1 MKSLSNTAVTLD
13 ITKLTECTLEGS
25 GVLDKLLH
33 TARVHLQ
40 DEFQQGRITGK
51 EYSNAYI
58 AIYDRMVQSAIA
70 YALAAEKAPYE
81 IAQLEAQTALTEEQR
96 KQVEEETRYR
106 LPAEIQQIQAQTELI
121 TQQKLNLIDEL
132 LTAAKQRLQI
142 EAQTALISYQ
152 KDELLPAQTANQK
165 KQTELL
171 EYDLTQIKPHELAI
185 KEKQAEIAEF
195 ELLNKLPAELAQLG
209 AQTALITQQKVN
221 LTTEALNIPK
231 QGLVLDGQVSKL
243 NADTQLTSQQK
254 TNLVADGL
262 NIPKQG
268 ELIDAQV
275 IATLREGDLRE
286 QQILLAEKDV
296 LLRDK
301 ELSIKEQQLLLA
313 AEELLLKAEEIEVA
327 KAQSKLY
334 DQKVITEKAQVD
346 SSVVGAG
353 SVIDTNNKLLNA
365 QADAYEKEQV
375 IKAVKLAMDTFI
387 TGYTNGDRW
396 GNTANLQNDNTLGIL
411 MERMG
416 TTIGVTLSHIPA
428 TGDGGNVNNP
438 AP

>member
-1 MKSLSNTAVTLD
+1 MKSLSNTTVTLD

-70 YALAAEKAPYE
+70 YTLAAEKAPYE

-106 LPAEIQQIQAQTELI
+106 LPAEIQQIQAQTALT
-121 TQQKLNLIDEL
+121 TQQKANL
-132 LTAAKQRLQI
+132 
-142 EAQTALISYQ
+142 EA
-152 KDELLPAQTANQK
+152 DR
-165 KQTELL
+165 
-171 EYDLTQIKPHELAI
+171 
-185 KEKQAEIAEF
+185 
-195 ELLNKLPAELAQLG
+195 
-209 AQTALITQQKVN
+209 
-221 LTTEALNIPK
+221 
-231 QGLVLDGQVSKL
+231 
-243 NADTQLTSQQK
+243 
-254 TNLVADGL
+254 L

-275 IATLREGDLRE
+275 IATLREGALKE
-286 QQILLAEKDV
+286 KQILLAEKDV

-313 AEELLLKAEEIEVA
+313 AKDLLLKAEEIEVA
-327 KAQSKLY
+327 KSQAKLY
-334 DQKVITEKAQVD
+334 AQKVITEKAQVD
-346 SSVVGAG
+346 SSVVGTG
-353 SVIDTNNKLLNA
+353 SVIDTNNKLLKA

-396 GNTANLQNDNTLGIL
+396 GNTANLQNDNTLGKL

-416 TTIGVTLSHIPA
+416 TTIGVTLSHVPA
-428 TGDGGNVNNP
+428 TGDGGNVVNP
-438 AP
+438 AG

>member
-1 MKSLSNTAVTLD
+1 MKSLSNTTVTLD

-70 YALAAEKAPYE
+70 YTLAAEKAPYE

-106 LPAEIQQIQAQTELI
+106 LPAEIQQIQAQTELV
-121 TQQKLNLIDEL
+121 KF
-132 LTAAKQRLQI
+132 
-142 EAQTALISYQ
+142 Q
-152 KDELLPAQTANQK
+152 KDELLPAQVA
-165 KQTELL
+165 
-171 EYDLTQIKPHELAI
+171 LT
-185 KEKQAEIAEF
+185 
-195 ELLNKLPAELAQLG
+195 
-209 AQTALITQQKVN
+209 TQQKDN
-221 LTTEALNIPK
+221 LEAE
-231 QGLVLDGQVSKL
+231 
-243 NADTQLTSQQK
+243 
-254 TNLVADGL
+254 GL

-275 IATLREGDLRE
+275 IATLREGDLKE
-286 QQILLAEKDV
+286 KQILLAEKDI

-301 ELSIKEQQLLLA
+301 ELSIREQQLLLA
-313 AEELLLKAEEIEVA
+313 AEELRLKAEEIEVA
-327 KAQSKLY
+327 KAQGELY
-334 DQKVITEKAQVD
+334 AQKVITERAQVD
-346 SSVVGAG
+346 KSVVGAG
-353 SVIDTNNKLLNA
+353 SVIDTNNKLLTA

-396 GNTANLQNDNTLGIL
+396 GNAANLQNDNTLGKL

-416 TTIGVTLSHIPA
+416 NTIGVTLSHVPA
-428 TGDGGNVNNP
+428 TGSGGNVDNP
-438 AP
+438 AG

>member
-1 MKSLSNTAVTLD
+1 MKSLSNTTVMLD
-13 ITKLTECTLEGS
+13 ITKLTECTLDGS

-70 YALAAEKAPYE
+70 YTLAAEKAPYE

-96 KQVEEETRYR
+96 KQVEDETRYR
-106 LPAEIQQIQAQTELI
+106 LPAEIQQIQAQTSLTI
-121 TQQKLNLIDEL
+121 QQKSNLE
-132 LTAAKQRLQI
+132 
-142 EAQTALISYQ
+142 
-152 KDELLPAQTANQK
+152 
-165 KQTELL
+165 
-171 EYDLTQIKPHELAI
+171 
-185 KEKQAEIAEF
+185 
-195 ELLNKLPAELAQLG
+195 
-209 AQTALITQQKVN
+209 
-221 LTTEALNIPK
+221 
-231 QGLVLDGQVSKL
+231 
-243 NADTQLTSQQK
+243 
-254 TNLVADGL
+254 ADGL

-268 ELIDAQV
+268 KLLDAQV
-275 IATLREGDLRE
+275 IATLREGDLKE
-286 QQILLAEKDV
+286 KQILLAEKDA

-301 ELSIKEQQLLLA
+301 ELSIKEQQLLLTA
-313 AEELLLKAEEIEVA
+313 KELLLKAEEIEVA
-327 KAQSKLY
+327 KAQNKLY
-334 DQKVITEKAQVD
+334 AQKVITEKAQVD

-396 GNTANLQNDNTLGIL
+396 GNTANLQNDNTLGRL

-416 TTIGVTLSHIPA
+416 ATIGVTLSHVPA

>member
-1 MKSLSNTAVTLD
+1 MKSLSNTTVTLD

-25 GVLDKLLH
+25 GVLDKLLL

-96 KQVEEETRYR
+96 RQVEEETRYR
-106 LPAEIQQIQAQTELI
+106 LPAEIQQIQAQTA
-121 TQQKLNLIDEL
+121 
-132 LTAAKQRLQI
+132 LT
-142 EAQTALISYQ
+142 
-152 KDELLPAQTANQK
+152 
-165 KQTELL
+165 
-171 EYDLTQIKPHELAI
+171 
-185 KEKQAEIAEF
+185 
-195 ELLNKLPAELAQLG
+195 
-209 AQTALITQQKVN
+209 TQQKVN
-221 LTTEALNIPK
+221 LTAEA
-231 QGLVLDGQVSKL
+231 
-243 NADTQLTSQQK
+243 
-254 TNLVADGL
+254 L

-275 IATLREGDLRE
+275 IATLREGDLKE
-286 QQILLAEKDV
+286 KQILLAEKEL

-301 ELSIKEQQLLLA
+301 ELSIKEQQLLIA
-313 AEELLLKAEEIEVA
+313 AKELLLKAEEIEVA
-327 KAQSKLY
+327 KSQSALY
-334 DQKVITEKAQVD
+334 AQKVITEKAQVD

-416 TTIGVTLSHIPA
+416 TTIGVSLSHVPA
-428 TGDGGNVNNP
+428 TGDGGNVVNP
-438 AP
+438 AG

>member
-1 MKSLSNTAVTLD
+1 MKSLSNTTVTLD
-13 ITKLTECTLEGS
+13 IAKLTECTLDGS

-58 AIYDRMVQSAIA
+58 AIYDRRVQSAIA
-70 YALAAEKAPYE
+70 YTLAAEKAPYE
-81 IAQLEAQTALTEEQR
+81 IAQLEAQTALLEEQR
-96 KQVEEETRYR
+96 NQVEEETRYR
-106 LPAEIQQIQAQTELI
+106 LPAEIQQIQAQTALA
-121 TQQKLNLIDEL
+121 TQQKANL
-132 LTAAKQRLQI
+132 
-142 EAQTALISYQ
+142 EA
-152 KDELLPAQTANQK
+152 E
-165 KQTELL
+165 
-171 EYDLTQIKPHELAI
+171 
-185 KEKQAEIAEF
+185 
-195 ELLNKLPAELAQLG
+195 
-209 AQTALITQQKVN
+209 
-221 LTTEALNIPK
+221 
-231 QGLVLDGQVSKL
+231 
-243 NADTQLTSQQK
+243 
-254 TNLVADGL
+254 GL

-275 IATLREGDLRE
+275 ITTLREGELRE
-286 QQILLAEKDV
+286 KQILLAEKDI

-301 ELSIKEQQLLLA
+301 EISIKEQQLLLA

-327 KAQSKLY
+327 KSQGKLY
-334 DQKVITEKAQVD
+334 AQKVITEKAQVD

-396 GNTANLQNDNTLGIL
+396 GNTANLQNDNTLGVL

-416 TTIGVTLSHIPA
+416 ATIGVTLSHVPA
-428 TGDGGNVNNP
+428 TGDGGNVDNP

>member
-13 ITKLTECTLEGS
+13 IAKLTECTLEGS

-58 AIYDRMVQSAIA
+58 AIYDRVVQSAIT
-70 YALAAEKAPYE
+70 YTLAAEKAPYT
-81 IAQLEAQTALTEEQR
+81 IAQIEAQTALIEEQR

-106 LPAEIQQIQAQTELI
+106 LPAEIQQIQAQT
-121 TQQKLNLIDEL
+121 
-132 LTAAKQRLQI
+132 A
-142 EAQTALISYQ
+142 
-152 KDELLPAQTANQK
+152 
-165 KQTELL
+165 
-171 EYDLTQIKPHELAI
+171 
-185 KEKQAEIAEF
+185 
-195 ELLNKLPAELAQLG
+195 
-209 AQTALITQQKVN
+209 
-221 LTTEALNIPK
+221 LTT
-231 QGLVLDGQVSKL
+231 
-243 NADTQLTSQQK
+243 QQK
-254 TNLVADGL
+254 TNLEAEGL

-268 ELIDAQV
+268 ELLDAQV
-275 IATLREGDLRE
+275 IATLREGELRE
-286 QQILLAEKDV
+286 KQILLAEKDI

-313 AEELLLKAEEIEVA
+313 AEELRLKAEEIEVA
-327 KAQSKLY
+327 KAQGELY
-334 DQKVITEKAQVD
+334 AQKVITEKAQVD

-396 GNTANLQNDNTLGIL
+396 GNTANLQNDNTLGRL

-416 TTIGVTLSHIPA
+416 ATIGVTLSHVPA
-428 TGDGGNVNNP
+428 TGDGGNVDNP

>member
-1 MKSLSNTAVTLD
+1 MKSLSNTTVTLD

-96 KQVEEETRYR
+96 RQVEEETRYR
-106 LPAEIQQIQAQTELI
+106 LPAEIQQIQAQTA
-121 TQQKLNLIDEL
+121 
-132 LTAAKQRLQI
+132 LT
-142 EAQTALISYQ
+142 
-152 KDELLPAQTANQK
+152 
-165 KQTELL
+165 
-171 EYDLTQIKPHELAI
+171 
-185 KEKQAEIAEF
+185 
-195 ELLNKLPAELAQLG
+195 
-209 AQTALITQQKVN
+209 TQQKVN
-221 LTTEALNIPK
+221 LTAEA
-231 QGLVLDGQVSKL
+231 
-243 NADTQLTSQQK
+243 
-254 TNLVADGL
+254 L

-275 IATLREGDLRE
+275 IATLREGELKE
-286 QQILLAEKDV
+286 KQILLAEKEL

-301 ELSIKEQQLLLA
+301 ELSIKEQQLLIA
-313 AEELLLKAEEIEVA
+313 AQELLLKAEEIEVA
-327 KAQSKLY
+327 KSQAKLY
-334 DQKVITEKAQVD
+334 AQKVITEKAQVD

-396 GNTANLQNDNTLGIL
+396 GNTANLQNDNTLGKL

>member
-1 MKSLSNTAVTLD
+1 MKSLSNTTVTLD

-25 GVLDKLLH
+25 GVLDKLLL

-96 KQVEEETRYR
+96 RQVEEETRYR
-106 LPAEIQQIQAQTELI
+106 LPAEIQQIQAQTALT
-121 TQQKLNLIDEL
+121 TQQKANLE
-132 LTAAKQRLQI
+132 
-142 EAQTALISYQ
+142 
-152 KDELLPAQTANQK
+152 
-165 KQTELL
+165 
-171 EYDLTQIKPHELAI
+171 
-185 KEKQAEIAEF
+185 
-195 ELLNKLPAELAQLG
+195 
-209 AQTALITQQKVN
+209 
-221 LTTEALNIPK
+221 
-231 QGLVLDGQVSKL
+231 
-243 NADTQLTSQQK
+243 
-254 TNLVADGL
+254 ADGL

-275 IATLREGDLRE
+275 IATLREGDLKE
-286 QQILLAEKDV
+286 KQILLA
-296 LLRDK
+296 DK
-301 ELSIKEQQLLLA
+301 EISLKEQQLLLT
-313 AEELLLKAEEIEVA
+313 AEELRLKAEEIEVA
-327 KAQSKLY
+327 KAQVELY
-334 DQKVITEKAQVD
+334 AQKVITEKAQVD

-396 GNTANLQNDNTLGIL
+396 GNTANLQNDNTLGKL

>member
-1 MKSLSNTAVTLD
+1 MKSLSNTTVTLD
-13 ITKLTECTLEGS
+13 IAKLTECTLEGS

-81 IAQLEAQTALTEEQR
+81 IAQLEAQTSLLEEQR

-106 LPAEIQQIQAQTELI
+106 LPAEIQQIQAQTAL
-121 TQQKLNLIDEL
+121 TAQQKTNL
-132 LTAAKQRLQI
+132 
-142 EAQTALISYQ
+142 EA
-152 KDELLPAQTANQK
+152 
-165 KQTELL
+165 
-171 EYDLTQIKPHELAI
+171 
-185 KEKQAEIAEF
+185 
-195 ELLNKLPAELAQLG
+195 
-209 AQTALITQQKVN
+209 
-221 LTTEALNIPK
+221 EALNIPK
-231 QGLVLDGQVSKL
+231 QGELL
-243 NADTQLTSQQK
+243 NA
-254 TNLVADGL
+254 
-262 NIPKQG
+262 
-268 ELIDAQV
+268 QV
-275 IATLREGDLRE
+275 VATLREGELRE
-286 QQILLAEKDV
+286 KQILLAEKDI

-313 AEELLLKAEEIEVA
+313 AKELLLKAEEIEVA
-327 KAQSKLY
+327 KSQGKLY
-334 DQKVITEKAQVD
+334 AQKVITEKAQVD

-365 QADAYEKEQV
+365 QANAYEKEQV

-416 TTIGVTLSHIPA
+416 ATIGVTLSHVPA
-428 TGDGGNVNNP
+428 TGNGGNVNNP

>member
-13 ITKLTECTLEGS
+13 IAKLTECTLEGS

-70 YALAAEKAPYE
+70 YTLAAEKAPYE

-106 LPAEIQQIQAQTELI
+106 LPAEIQQIQAQTV
-121 TQQKLNLIDEL
+121 
-132 LTAAKQRLQI
+132 LT
-142 EAQTALISYQ
+142 
-152 KDELLPAQTANQK
+152 
-165 KQTELL
+165 
-171 EYDLTQIKPHELAI
+171 
-185 KEKQAEIAEF
+185 
-195 ELLNKLPAELAQLG
+195 
-209 AQTALITQQKVN
+209 TQQKVN
-221 LTTEALNIPK
+221 LEAEGLNIPK
-231 QGLVLDGQVSKL
+231 QGQLLDAQTAHTIQQKSNLEVEGLNIPKQGELLDAQVAYS
-243 NADTQLTSQQK
+243 TQQK
-254 TNLVADGL
+254 TNLEADGL

-268 ELIDAQV
+268 ELLDAQV
-275 IATLREGDLRE
+275 TATLREGSLRE
-286 QQILLAEKDV
+286 KQILLAEKDV

-301 ELSIKEQQLLLA
+301 EISLKEQQLLLA

-327 KAQSKLY
+327 KSQGELY
-334 DQKVITEKAQVD
+334 AQKVITEKAQVD

-396 GNTANLQNDNTLGIL
+396 GNTANLQNDNTLGVL

-416 TTIGVTLSHIPA
+416 ATIGVTLSHVPA
-428 TGDGGNVNNP
+428 TGDGGNVDSP

>member
-81 IAQLEAQTALTEEQR
+81 IAQLEAQTTLIEEQR

-106 LPAEIQQIQAQTELI
+106 LPAEIQQIQAQTALT
-121 TQQKLNLIDEL
+121 TQQKSNL
-132 LTAAKQRLQI
+132 K
-142 EAQTALISYQ
+142 
-152 KDELLPAQTANQK
+152 
-165 KQTELL
+165 
-171 EYDLTQIKPHELAI
+171 
-185 KEKQAEIAEF
+185 
-195 ELLNKLPAELAQLG
+195 
-209 AQTALITQQKVN
+209 
-221 LTTEALNIPK
+221 
-231 QGLVLDGQVSKL
+231 
-243 NADTQLTSQQK
+243 
-254 TNLVADGL
+254 ADGL

-275 IATLREGDLRE
+275 IATLREGDLKE
-286 QQILLAEKDV
+286 KQVLLAEKEI

-301 ELSIKEQQLLLA
+301 EISLKEQQLLLTT
-313 AEELLLKAEEIEVA
+313 EELRLKAEEIEVA
-327 KAQSKLY
+327 KAQVELY
-334 DQKVITEKAQVD
+334 AQKVITEKAQVD

-396 GNTANLQNDNTLGIL
+396 GNTANLQNDNTLGKL

>member
-25 GVLDKLLH
+25 GVLDKLLR

-81 IAQLEAQTALTEEQR
+81 IAQLEAQTTLIEEQR

-106 LPAEIQQIQAQTELI
+106 LPAEIQQIQAQTALT
-121 TQQKLNLIDEL
+121 TQQKSNL
-132 LTAAKQRLQI
+132 K
-142 EAQTALISYQ
+142 
-152 KDELLPAQTANQK
+152 
-165 KQTELL
+165 
-171 EYDLTQIKPHELAI
+171 
-185 KEKQAEIAEF
+185 
-195 ELLNKLPAELAQLG
+195 
-209 AQTALITQQKVN
+209 
-221 LTTEALNIPK
+221 
-231 QGLVLDGQVSKL
+231 
-243 NADTQLTSQQK
+243 
-254 TNLVADGL
+254 ADGL

-275 IATLREGDLRE
+275 IATLREGDLKE
-286 QQILLAEKDV
+286 KQVLLAEKEI

-301 ELSIKEQQLLLA
+301 EISLKEQQLLLTT
-313 AEELLLKAEEIEVA
+313 EELRLKAEEIEVA
-327 KAQSKLY
+327 KAQVELY
-334 DQKVITEKAQVD
+334 AQKVITEKAQVD

-396 GNTANLQNDNTLGIL
+396 GNTANLQNDNTLGKL

>member
-1 MKSLSNTAVTLD
+1 MKSLSNTTVTLD
-13 ITKLTECTLEGS
+13 ITKLTECTLQGS

-70 YALAAEKAPYE
+70 YTLAAEKAPYE
-81 IAQLEAQTALTEEQR
+81 IAQLESQTALIEEQR

-106 LPAEIQQIQAQTELI
+106 LPAEIQQIQAQTTLI
-121 TQQKLNLIDEL
+121 TQQK
-132 LTAAKQRLQI
+132 
-142 EAQTALISYQ
+142 
-152 KDELLPAQTANQK
+152 
-165 KQTELL
+165 
-171 EYDLTQIKPHELAI
+171 
-185 KEKQAEIAEF
+185 
-195 ELLNKLPAELAQLG
+195 
-209 AQTALITQQKVN
+209 
-221 LTTEALNIPK
+221 
-231 QGLVLDGQVSKL
+231 
-243 NADTQLTSQQK
+243 
-254 TNLVADGL
+254 TNLEAEGL

-275 IATLREGDLRE
+275 IATLREGELRE
-286 QQILLAEKDV
+286 KQILLAEKD
-296 LLRDK
+296 LILRDK
-301 ELSIKEQQLLLA
+301 EIAIREQQLILA
-313 AEELLLKAEEIEVA
+313 AEELRLKAEEIEVA
-327 KAQSKLY
+327 KAQGELY
-334 DQKVITEKAQVD
+334 AQKVITEKAQVD
-346 SSVVGAG
+346 NSVVGAG

-396 GNTANLQNDNTLGIL
+396 GNTANLQNDNTLGKL

-416 TTIGVTLSHIPA
+416 ATIGVTLSHVPA
-428 TGDGGNVNNP
+428 TGNGGNVDNP
-438 AP
+438 A

>member
-1 MKSLSNTAVTLD
+1 MSSLSNTAMTLN

-25 GVLDKLLH
+25 GVLDKLLL

-70 YALAAEKAPYE
+70 YTLAAEKAPYE
-81 IAQLEAQTALTEEQR
+81 IAQLEAQTTLTEEQR

-106 LPAEIQQIQAQTELI
+106 LPAEIQQIQAQTA
-121 TQQKLNLIDEL
+121 
-132 LTAAKQRLQI
+132 LT
-142 EAQTALISYQ
+142 
-152 KDELLPAQTANQK
+152 
-165 KQTELL
+165 
-171 EYDLTQIKPHELAI
+171 
-185 KEKQAEIAEF
+185 
-195 ELLNKLPAELAQLG
+195 
-209 AQTALITQQKVN
+209 TQQKVN
-221 LTTEALNIPK
+221 LTAEA
-231 QGLVLDGQVSKL
+231 
-243 NADTQLTSQQK
+243 
-254 TNLVADGL
+254 L

-275 IATLREGDLRE
+275 IATLREGVLKE
-286 QQILLAEKDV
+286 KQILLAEKDV

-301 ELSIKEQQLLLA
+301 ELSIKEQQLLLT
-313 AEELLLKAEEIEVA
+313 AEELRLKAEEIEVA
-327 KAQSKLY
+327 KAQSELY
-334 DQKVITEKAQVD
+334 TQKVITEKAQVD

-416 TTIGVTLSHIPA
+416 ATIGVTLSHVPA
-428 TGDGGNVNNP
+428 AGAGGNVDNP

>member
-25 GVLDKLLH
+25 GVLDKLLL

-70 YALAAEKAPYE
+70 YTLAAEKAPYE

-96 KQVEEETRYR
+96 KQIEEETRYR
-106 LPAEIQQIQAQTELI
+106 LPAEIQQIQAQT
-121 TQQKLNLIDEL
+121 
-132 LTAAKQRLQI
+132 A
-142 EAQTALISYQ
+142 
-152 KDELLPAQTANQK
+152 
-165 KQTELL
+165 
-171 EYDLTQIKPHELAI
+171 
-185 KEKQAEIAEF
+185 
-195 ELLNKLPAELAQLG
+195 
-209 AQTALITQQKVN
+209 
-221 LTTEALNIPK
+221 LTT
-231 QGLVLDGQVSKL
+231 
-243 NADTQLTSQQK
+243 QQK
-254 TNLVADGL
+254 TNLAAEGL

-268 ELIDAQV
+268 ALIDAQV
-275 IATLREGDLRE
+275 IATLREGELKE
-286 QQILLAEKDV
+286 KQILLAEKEL

-301 ELSIKEQQLLLA
+301 ELSIKEQQLLLT

-327 KAQSKLY
+327 KAQGELY
-334 DQKVITEKAQVD
+334 TQKVITEKAQVD
-346 SSVVGAG
+346 NSVVGAG

-396 GNTANLQNDNTLGIL
+396 GNTANLQNDNTLGKL

-416 TTIGVTLSHIPA
+416 ATIGVSRSHVPA
-428 TGDGGNVNNP
+428 TGNGGNVNNP
-438 AP
+438 TP

>member
-25 GVLDKLLH
+25 GVLDKLLT

-70 YALAAEKAPYE
+70 YTLAAEKAPYE
-81 IAQLEAQTALTEEQR
+81 IAQLEAQTTLIEEQR

-106 LPAEIQQIQAQTELI
+106 LPAEIQQIQAQT
-121 TQQKLNLIDEL
+121 
-132 LTAAKQRLQI
+132 
-142 EAQTALISYQ
+142 AL
-152 KDELLPAQTANQK
+152 A
-165 KQTELL
+165 
-171 EYDLTQIKPHELAI
+171 
-185 KEKQAEIAEF
+185 
-195 ELLNKLPAELAQLG
+195 
-209 AQTALITQQKVN
+209 TQQKVN
-221 LTTEALNIPK
+221 LEAE
-231 QGLVLDGQVSKL
+231 
-243 NADTQLTSQQK
+243 
-254 TNLVADGL
+254 GL

-275 IATLREGDLRE
+275 IATLREGELRE
-286 QQILLAEKDV
+286 KQILLAEKDL

-301 ELSIKEQQLLLA
+301 EIAIKEQQLILA
-313 AEELLLKAEEIEVA
+313 AEELRLKAEEIEVA
-327 KAQSKLY
+327 KAQGELY
-334 DQKVITEKAQVD
+334 AQKVITEKAQVD

-416 TTIGVTLSHIPA
+416 ATIGVTLSHVPA
-428 TGDGGNVNNP
+428 TGDGGNVDNP

>member
-106 LPAEIQQIQAQTELI
+106 LPAEIQQIQAQTDLI
-121 TQQKLNLIDEL
+121 N
-132 LTAAKQRLQI
+132 
-142 EAQTALISYQ
+142 YQ

-171 EYDLTQIKPHELAI
+171 AYDLTQIKPQELAL
-185 KEKQAEIAEF
+185 KQKQAEIAEF

-221 LTTEALNIPK
+221 LTAEALNIH
-231 QGLVLDGQVSKL
+231 
-243 NADTQLTSQQK
+243 
-254 TNLVADGL
+254 
-262 NIPKQG
+262 KQG

-275 IATLREGDLRE
+275 IATLLEGDLKE
-286 QQILLAEKDV
+286 KQILLA
-296 LLRDK
+296 DK
-301 ELSIKEQQLLLA
+301 ELSLKEQQLLLT
-313 AEELLLKAEEIEVA
+313 AEELRLKAEEIKVA
-327 KAQSKLY
+327 KAQVELY
-334 DQKVITEKAQVD
+334 AQKVITEKAQVD

-396 GNTANLQNDNTLGIL
+396 GNTANLQNDNTLGKL

-438 AP
+438 TP

>member
-1 MKSLSNTAVTLD
+1 MKSLSNTTVTLD

-70 YALAAEKAPYE
+70 YTLAAEKAPYE

-106 LPAEIQQIQAQTELI
+106 LPAEIQQIQAQT
-121 TQQKLNLIDEL
+121 
-132 LTAAKQRLQI
+132 
-142 EAQTALISYQ
+142 ALINYQ
-152 KDELLPAQTANQK
+152 KAELLPAQTANQR

-171 EYDLTQIKPHELAI
+171 DYDLTQIKPHELAL
-185 KEKQAEIAEF
+185 KQKQAEIAEF
-195 ELLNKLPAELAQLG
+195 ELLNKLPAELAQLS
-209 AQTALITQQKVN
+209 AQTTLITQQKVN
-221 LTTEALNIPK
+221 LTAEALNIPK
-231 QGLVLDGQVSKL
+231 QGLVLDGQISKL
-243 NADTQLTSQQK
+243 NADTQLTNQQK

-275 IATLREGDLRE
+275 IATLREGDLKE
-286 QQILLAEKDV
+286 KQILLAEKDV

-301 ELSIKEQQLLLA
+301 ELSLKEQQLLLA
-313 AEELLLKAEEIEVA
+313 AEELRLKAEEIEVA
-327 KAQSKLY
+327 KSQGGLY
-334 DQKVITEKAQVD
+334 AQKVITEKAQVD

-353 SVIDTNNKLLNA
+353 SVIDTNNRLLNA

-396 GNTANLQNDNTLGIL
+396 GNAANLQNDNTLGIL

-416 TTIGVTLSHIPA
+416 ATIGVTLSHVPA
-428 TGDGGNVNNP
+428 TGDGGNVDNP

>member
-1 MKSLSNTAVTLD
+1 MKSLSNTTVTLD

-106 LPAEIQQIQAQTELI
+106 LPAEIQQIQAQTS
-121 TQQKLNLIDEL
+121 
-132 LTAAKQRLQI
+132 LTA
-142 EAQTALISYQ
+142 
-152 KDELLPAQTANQK
+152 
-165 KQTELL
+165 
-171 EYDLTQIKPHELAI
+171 
-185 KEKQAEIAEF
+185 
-195 ELLNKLPAELAQLG
+195 
-209 AQTALITQQKVN
+209 QQKVN
-221 LTTEALNIPK
+221 LTAEA
-231 QGLVLDGQVSKL
+231 
-243 NADTQLTSQQK
+243 
-254 TNLVADGL
+254 L

-275 IATLREGDLRE
+275 IATLREGVLKE
-286 QQILLAEKDV
+286 KQILLAEKDV

-396 GNTANLQNDNTLGIL
+396 GNTANLQNDNTLGKL

-438 AP
+438 TP

>member
-106 LPAEIQQIQAQTELI
+106 LPAEIQQIQAQTDLV
-121 TQQKLNLIDEL
+121 N
-132 LTAAKQRLQI
+132 
-142 EAQTALISYQ
+142 YQ
-152 KDELLPAQTANQK
+152 KAELLPAQTANQK

-171 EYDLTQIKPHELAI
+171 EYDLTQIKPHELAL

-243 NADTQLTSQQK
+243 NADTQLTNQQK

-275 IATLREGDLRE
+275 IATLREGGLRE

-301 ELSIKEQQLLLA
+301 ELSIKEQQLLIA
-313 AEELLLKAEEIEVA
+313 AQELLLKAEEIEVA

-346 SSVVGAG
+346 SSVVGVG

-396 GNTANLQNDNTLGIL
+396 GNTANLQNDNTLGKL

-416 TTIGVTLSHIPA
+416 TTIGVSLAHIPA
-428 TGDGGNVNNP
+428 TGDGGNVVNP

>member
-1 MKSLSNTAVTLD
+1 MKSLSNTTVTLD

-70 YALAAEKAPYE
+70 YTLAADKAPYE
-81 IAQLEAQTALTEEQR
+81 IAQLEAQTALLSEQR
-96 KQVEEETRYR
+96 KHVEEETRYK
-106 LPAEIQQIQAQTELI
+106 LPAEIQQIQAQTDLI
-121 TQQKLNLIDEL
+121 N
-132 LTAAKQRLQI
+132 
-142 EAQTALISYQ
+142 YQ
-152 KDELLPAQTANQK
+152 KAELLPAQAA
-165 KQTELL
+165 
-171 EYDLTQIKPHELAI
+171 LT
-185 KEKQAEIAEF
+185 
-195 ELLNKLPAELAQLG
+195 
-209 AQTALITQQKVN
+209 V
-221 LTTEALNIPK
+221 
-231 QGLVLDGQVSKL
+231 
-243 NADTQLTSQQK
+243 QQK
-254 TNLVADGL
+254 TNLEADGL

-275 IATLREGDLRE
+275 IATLREGDLKE
-286 QQILLAEKDV
+286 KQILLAEKEV

-313 AEELLLKAEEIEVA
+313 AKELLLKAEEIEVA
-327 KAQSKLY
+327 KTQSALY
-334 DQKVITEKAQVD
+334 AQKVITERAQVD
-346 SSVVGAG
+346 KSVVGAG

-396 GNTANLQNDNTLGIL
+396 GNTANLQNDNTLGKL

-416 TTIGVTLSHIPA
+416 STIGVTLSQVPA
-428 TGDGGNVNNP
+428 TGAGGNVVNP
-438 AP
+438 AD

>member
-1 MKSLSNTAVTLD
+1 MKSLSNTTVTLD

-106 LPAEIQQIQAQTELI
+106 LPAEIQQIQAQTEQVKAATEL
-121 TQQKLNLIDEL
+121 TKQQRENLIDEL
-132 LTAAKQRLQI
+132 LTASAQRLQI
-142 EAQTALISYQ
+142 Q
-152 KDELLPAQTANQK
+152 
-165 KQTELL
+165 
-171 EYDLTQIKPHELAI
+171 
-185 KEKQAEIAEF
+185 
-195 ELLNKLPAELAQLG
+195 
-209 AQTALITQQKVN
+209 AQTALITQQKSN
-221 LTTEALNIPK
+221 LE
-231 QGLVLDGQVSKL
+231 
-243 NADTQLTSQQK
+243 
-254 TNLVADGL
+254 ADGL

-275 IATLREGDLRE
+275 IATLREGDLKE

-301 ELSIKEQQLLLA
+301 ELAIKEQQLLLA

-327 KAQSKLY
+327 KSQGELY
-334 DQKVITEKAQVD
+334 AQKVITEKAQVD
-346 SSVVGAG
+346 SSVVGVG
-353 SVIDTNNKLLNA
+353 SVIDTNNRLLNA
-365 QADAYEKEQV
+365 QADAYDKEQV
-375 IKAVKLAMDTFI
+375 IKAVKLAMDTFV

-416 TTIGVTLSHIPA
+416 TAIGVSLSHIPA
-428 TGDGGNVNNP
+428 TGDGGNVVNP
-438 AP
+438 AD

>member
-1 MKSLSNTAVTLD
+1 MKSLSNTTVTLD

-25 GVLDKLLH
+25 GVLDKLLL

-96 KQVEEETRYR
+96 RQVEEETRYR
-106 LPAEIQQIQAQTELI
+106 LPAEIQQIQAQTA
-121 TQQKLNLIDEL
+121 
-132 LTAAKQRLQI
+132 LT
-142 EAQTALISYQ
+142 
-152 KDELLPAQTANQK
+152 
-165 KQTELL
+165 
-171 EYDLTQIKPHELAI
+171 
-185 KEKQAEIAEF
+185 
-195 ELLNKLPAELAQLG
+195 
-209 AQTALITQQKVN
+209 TQQKVN
-221 LTTEALNIPK
+221 LTAEA
-231 QGLVLDGQVSKL
+231 
-243 NADTQLTSQQK
+243 
-254 TNLVADGL
+254 L

-275 IATLREGDLRE
+275 IATLREGDLKE
-286 QQILLAEKDV
+286 KQILLA
-296 LLRDK
+296 DK
-301 ELSIKEQQLLLA
+301 EISLKEQQLLLT
-313 AEELLLKAEEIEVA
+313 AEELRLKAEEIEVA
-327 KAQSKLY
+327 KSQSALY
-334 DQKVITEKAQVD
+334 AQKVITEKAQVD

-396 GNTANLQNDNTLGIL
+396 GNTANLQNDNTLGKL

>member
-1 MKSLSNTAVTLD
+1 MKSLSNTTVTLD

-106 LPAEIQQIQAQTELI
+106 LPAEIQQIQAQTEQVKAATEL
-121 TQQKLNLIDEL
+121 TKQQRENLIDEL
-132 LTAAKQRLQI
+132 LTASAQRLQI
-142 EAQTALISYQ
+142 Q
-152 KDELLPAQTANQK
+152 
-165 KQTELL
+165 
-171 EYDLTQIKPHELAI
+171 
-185 KEKQAEIAEF
+185 
-195 ELLNKLPAELAQLG
+195 
-209 AQTALITQQKVN
+209 AQTALITQQKSN
-221 LTTEALNIPK
+221 LE
-231 QGLVLDGQVSKL
+231 
-243 NADTQLTSQQK
+243 
-254 TNLVADGL
+254 ADGL

-275 IATLREGDLRE
+275 IATLREGDLKE

-301 ELSIKEQQLLLA
+301 ELAIKEQQLLLA

-327 KAQSKLY
+327 KSQGELY
-334 DQKVITEKAQVD
+334 AQKVITEKAQVD
-346 SSVVGAG
+346 SSVVGVG
-353 SVIDTNNKLLNA
+353 SVIDTNNRLLNA

-375 IKAVKLAMDTFI
+375 IKAVKVAMDTFI

-416 TTIGVTLSHIPA
+416 TAIGVSLSHIPA
-428 TGDGGNVNNP
+428 TGDGGNVVNP
-438 AP
+438 AD

>member
-106 LPAEIQQIQAQTELI
+106 LPAEIQQIQAQTEQVKAAIEL
-121 TQQKLNLIDEL
+121 TKQQRENLIDEL

-185 KEKQAEIAEF
+185 KQKQAEIAEF

-231 QGLVLDGQVSKL
+231 QG
-243 NADTQLTSQQK
+243 
-254 TNLVADGL
+254 
-262 NIPKQG
+262 

-275 IATLREGDLRE
+275 IATLREGELKE
-286 QQILLAEKDV
+286 KQILLAEKEL

-301 ELSIKEQQLLLA
+301 ELSIKEQQLLLT

-327 KAQSKLY
+327 KAQGELY
-334 DQKVITEKAQVD
+334 TQKVITEKAQVD

-416 TTIGVTLSHIPA
+416 TTIGVTLSHVPA
-428 TGDGGNVNNP
+428 TGDGGNVVNP
-438 AP
+438 AG

>member
-1 MKSLSNTAVTLD
+1 MKSLSNTTVTLD

-106 LPAEIQQIQAQTELI
+106 LPAEIQQIQAQTA
-121 TQQKLNLIDEL
+121 
-132 LTAAKQRLQI
+132 LT
-142 EAQTALISYQ
+142 
-152 KDELLPAQTANQK
+152 
-165 KQTELL
+165 
-171 EYDLTQIKPHELAI
+171 
-185 KEKQAEIAEF
+185 
-195 ELLNKLPAELAQLG
+195 
-209 AQTALITQQKVN
+209 TQQKVN
-221 LTTEALNIPK
+221 LTAEA
-231 QGLVLDGQVSKL
+231 
-243 NADTQLTSQQK
+243 
-254 TNLVADGL
+254 L

-275 IATLREGDLRE
+275 IATLREGELKE
-286 QQILLAEKDV
+286 KQILLAEKEL

-301 ELSIKEQQLLLA
+301 ELSIKEQQLLIA
-313 AEELLLKAEEIEVA
+313 AQELLLKAEEIEVA
-327 KAQSKLY
+327 KSQSALY
-334 DQKVITEKAQVD
+334 AQKVITEKAQVD

-396 GNTANLQNDNTLGIL
+396 GNTANLQNDNTLGKL

-416 TTIGVTLSHIPA
+416 ATIGVSLSHVPA
-428 TGDGGNVNNP
+428 TGDGGNVVNP

>member
-1 MKSLSNTAVTLD
+1 MKSLSNTTVTLD

-25 GVLDKLLH
+25 GVLDKLLQ

-81 IAQLEAQTALTEEQR
+81 IAQLEAQTALIEEQR
-96 KQVEEETRYR
+96 KQVEEQTRYR
-106 LPAEIQQIQAQTELI
+106 LPAEIQQIQAQT
-121 TQQKLNLIDEL
+121 
-132 LTAAKQRLQI
+132 
-142 EAQTALISYQ
+142 AL
-152 KDELLPAQTANQK
+152 A
-165 KQTELL
+165 
-171 EYDLTQIKPHELAI
+171 
-185 KEKQAEIAEF
+185 
-195 ELLNKLPAELAQLG
+195 
-209 AQTALITQQKVN
+209 TQQKVN
-221 LTTEALNIPK
+221 LEAE
-231 QGLVLDGQVSKL
+231 
-243 NADTQLTSQQK
+243 
-254 TNLVADGL
+254 GL

-275 IATLREGDLRE
+275 IATLREGELRE
-286 QQILLAEKDV
+286 KQILLAEKDV

-301 ELSIKEQQLLLA
+301 EISIKEQQLLLA
-313 AEELLLKAEEIEVA
+313 AEELRLKAEEIEVA
-327 KAQSKLY
+327 KSQAELY
-334 DQKVITEKAQVD
+334 AQKVITERAQVD

-396 GNTANLQNDNTLGIL
+396 GNTANLQNDNTLGVL

-416 TTIGVTLSHIPA
+416 ATIGVTLTHVPA
-428 TGDGGNVNNP
+428 TGNGGNIDNP

>member
-1 MKSLSNTAVTLD
+1 MKSLSNTTMTLD

-25 GVLDKLLH
+25 GVLDKLLL

-70 YALAAEKAPYE
+70 YTLAAEKAPYE

-106 LPAEIQQIQAQTELI
+106 LPAEIQQIQAQTA
-121 TQQKLNLIDEL
+121 
-132 LTAAKQRLQI
+132 LT
-142 EAQTALISYQ
+142 
-152 KDELLPAQTANQK
+152 
-165 KQTELL
+165 
-171 EYDLTQIKPHELAI
+171 
-185 KEKQAEIAEF
+185 
-195 ELLNKLPAELAQLG
+195 
-209 AQTALITQQKVN
+209 TQQKVN
-221 LTTEALNIPK
+221 LTAEA
-231 QGLVLDGQVSKL
+231 
-243 NADTQLTSQQK
+243 
-254 TNLVADGL
+254 L

-275 IATLREGDLRE
+275 IATLREGVLKE
-286 QQILLAEKDV
+286 KQILLAEKDV

-301 ELSIKEQQLLLA
+301 ELSIKEQQLLLT
-313 AEELLLKAEEIEVA
+313 AEELRLKAEEIEVA
-327 KAQSKLY
+327 KAQSALY
-334 DQKVITEKAQVD
+334 AQKVITEKAQVD

-396 GNTANLQNDNTLGIL
+396 GNTANLQNDNTLGVL

-416 TTIGVTLSHIPA
+416 ATIGVTLSHVPA
-428 TGDGGNVNNP
+428 TGGGGNVDNP

>member
-25 GVLDKLLH
+25 GVLDKLLL

-106 LPAEIQQIQAQTELI
+106 LPAEIQQIQAQTA
-121 TQQKLNLIDEL
+121 
-132 LTAAKQRLQI
+132 LT
-142 EAQTALISYQ
+142 
-152 KDELLPAQTANQK
+152 
-165 KQTELL
+165 
-171 EYDLTQIKPHELAI
+171 
-185 KEKQAEIAEF
+185 
-195 ELLNKLPAELAQLG
+195 
-209 AQTALITQQKVN
+209 TQQKVN
-221 LTTEALNIPK
+221 LTAEA
-231 QGLVLDGQVSKL
+231 
-243 NADTQLTSQQK
+243 
-254 TNLVADGL
+254 L

-275 IATLREGDLRE
+275 IATLREGELKE
-286 QQILLAEKDV
+286 KQILLAEKEL

-301 ELSIKEQQLLLA
+301 ELSIKEQQLLIA
-313 AEELLLKAEEIEVA
+313 AQELLLKAEEIEVA
-327 KAQSKLY
+327 KSQSALY
-334 DQKVITEKAQVD
+334 AQKVITEKAQVD

-396 GNTANLQNDNTLGIL
+396 GNTANLQNDNTLGKL

-416 TTIGVTLSHIPA
+416 ATIGVSLSHVPA
-428 TGDGGNVNNP
+428 TGDGGNVVNP

>member
-70 YALAAEKAPYE
+70 YTLAAEKAPYE

-106 LPAEIQQIQAQTELI
+106 LPAEIQQIQAQTVLT
-121 TQQKLNLIDEL
+121 TQQKANL
-132 LTAAKQRLQI
+132 
-142 EAQTALISYQ
+142 EADS
-152 KDELLPAQTANQK
+152 
-165 KQTELL
+165 
-171 EYDLTQIKPHELAI
+171 
-185 KEKQAEIAEF
+185 
-195 ELLNKLPAELAQLG
+195 
-209 AQTALITQQKVN
+209 
-221 LTTEALNIPK
+221 
-231 QGLVLDGQVSKL
+231 
-243 NADTQLTSQQK
+243 
-254 TNLVADGL
+254 L

-275 IATLREGDLRE
+275 IATLREGDLKE
-286 QQILLAEKDV
+286 KQILLAE
-296 LLRDK
+296 K

-313 AEELLLKAEEIEVA
+313 AKELLLKAEEIEVA
-327 KAQSKLY
+327 KSQGKLY
-334 DQKVITEKAQVD
+334 AQKVITERAQVD

-396 GNTANLQNDNTLGIL
+396 GNTANLQNDNTLGKL

-416 TTIGVTLSHIPA
+416 TTIGVTLSHVPA
-428 TGDGGNVNNP
+428 TGAGGNVVNP
-438 AP
+438 AG

>member
-25 GVLDKLLH
+25 GVLDKLLL

-106 LPAEIQQIQAQTELI
+106 LPAEIQQIQAQTS
-121 TQQKLNLIDEL
+121 
-132 LTAAKQRLQI
+132 LT
-142 EAQTALISYQ
+142 
-152 KDELLPAQTANQK
+152 
-165 KQTELL
+165 
-171 EYDLTQIKPHELAI
+171 
-185 KEKQAEIAEF
+185 
-195 ELLNKLPAELAQLG
+195 
-209 AQTALITQQKVN
+209 TQQKVN
-221 LTTEALNIPK
+221 LTAEA
-231 QGLVLDGQVSKL
+231 
-243 NADTQLTSQQK
+243 
-254 TNLVADGL
+254 L

-275 IATLREGDLRE
+275 IATLREGELKE
-286 QQILLAEKDV
+286 KQILLAEKEL

-301 ELSIKEQQLLLA
+301 ELSIKEQQLLIA
-313 AEELLLKAEEIEVA
+313 AQELLLKAEEIEVA
-327 KAQSKLY
+327 KSQSALY
-334 DQKVITEKAQVD
+334 AQKVITEKAQVD

-396 GNTANLQNDNTLGIL
+396 GNTANLQNDNTLGKL

-416 TTIGVTLSHIPA
+416 ATIGVSLSHVPA
-428 TGDGGNVNNP
+428 TGDGGNVVNP

>member
-25 GVLDKLLH
+25 GVLDKLLY

-96 KQVEEETRYR
+96 RQVEEETRYK
-106 LPAEIQQIQAQTELI
+106 LPAEIQQIQAQT
-121 TQQKLNLIDEL
+121 
-132 LTAAKQRLQI
+132 
-142 EAQTALISYQ
+142 AL
-152 KDELLPAQTANQK
+152 
-165 KQTELL
+165 
-171 EYDLTQIKPHELAI
+171 
-185 KEKQAEIAEF
+185 
-195 ELLNKLPAELAQLG
+195 
-209 AQTALITQQKVN
+209 
-221 LTTEALNIPK
+221 
-231 QGLVLDGQVSKL
+231 
-243 NADTQLTSQQK
+243 
-254 TNLVADGL
+254 
-262 NIPKQG
+262 IPKQG

-275 IATLREGDLRE
+275 IATLREGDLKE
-286 QQILLAEKDV
+286 KQILLA
-296 LLRDK
+296 DK
-301 ELSIKEQQLLLA
+301 EISLKEQQLLLT
-313 AEELLLKAEEIEVA
+313 AEELRLKAEEIEVA
-327 KAQSKLY
+327 KAQVELY
-334 DQKVITEKAQVD
+334 AQKVITEKAQVD

-396 GNTANLQNDNTLGIL
+396 GNTANLQNDNTLGKL

>member
-1 MKSLSNTAVTLD
+1 MKSLSNTTVTLD

-25 GVLDKLLH
+25 GVLDKLLY

-70 YALAAEKAPYE
+70 YTLAAEKAPYE

-106 LPAEIQQIQAQTELI
+106 LPAEIQQIQAQTEQVKAATEL
-121 TQQKLNLIDEL
+121 TKQQRENLIDEL

-142 EAQTALISYQ
+142 EAQTSLVGKQ
-152 KDELLPAQTANQK
+152 ELQVV
-165 KQTELL
+165 
-171 EYDLTQIKPHELAI
+171 
-185 KEKQAEIAEF
+185 AET
-195 ELLNKLPAELAQLG
+195 LN
-209 AQTALITQQKVN
+209 V
-221 LTTEALNIPK
+221 
-231 QGLVLDGQVSKL
+231 
-243 NADTQLTSQQK
+243 
-254 TNLVADGL
+254 
-262 NIPKQG
+262 PKQG

-275 IATLREGDLRE
+275 IATLREGDLKE
-286 QQILLAEKDV
+286 KQILLAEKDV

-301 ELSIKEQQLLLA
+301 ELSIKEQQLLIA
-313 AEELLLKAEEIEVA
+313 AQELLLKAEEIEVA
-327 KAQSKLY
+327 KSQSALY
-334 DQKVITEKAQVD
+334 AQKVITEKAQVD

-396 GNTANLQNDNTLGIL
+396 GNTANLQNDNTLGKL

-416 TTIGVTLSHIPA
+416 TTIGVSLSHVPA
-428 TGDGGNVNNP
+428 TGDGGNVVNP
-438 AP
+438 AG